1 MSQTRQAGEQPV
13 EPLDLLRDY
22 FGHDSFRPSQEE
34 AIRCLRAGQDLL
46 AVMPTGAGKSICYQI
61 PALMAEGVTL
71 VISPL
76 VSLMKD
82 QVTALVQN
90 GVPSAY
96 FNSLLT
102 SAQQAEAL
110 RRGAEGRYKLIYV
123 APERLHTPA
132 FLRFCQ
138 TVPISM
144 VTVDEAHCVSQWGQ
158 DFRPSY
164 LEIAGFIDQLPRRPV
179 VSAFTATATQRVRR
193 DIVQLLGLRDPHQI
207 VTSFD
212 RKNLY
217 FEVRKPKDKNAALL
231 ELVQKRAGD
240 CGIVYCQTRKA
251 VESVCALLQEHD
263 LPATRY
269 HAGLPKTE
277 RLQNQEDFLF
287 DRKPVMVAT
296 NAFGMG
302 IDKSNV
308 SYVIHYNMPASLEN
322 YYQEAGRAGRDG
334 SAADCILLYSPRDVG
349 TARFL
354 IQQNEPVAE
363 APEQAETLRQRQ
375 LHRLGQMEDYCTQA
389 GCLRRFLLDYFGEKL
404 PGPCGN
410 CSGCLAGWED
420 VDITKEAQKL
430 LSCVRRVE
438 RAGYQPTRELVFQIL
453 RGEKSESITLL
464 KLDRLST
471 FGILDKDESKRLEA
485 VTRRLLDR
493 KILRQTGT
501 VYPILSLTE
510 RAGPLLAGKQTLTL
524 KQKRPKPLKTVRPA
538 ADAGVDAALFERLRA
553 VRKKLASRA
562 GVPAF
567 VVFSDATLR
576 AMCRE
581 LPTSQKAFL
590 AISGV
595 STAKCDK
602 YAGDFL
608 PFIRQYRREKCR

>member
-1 MSQTRQAGEQPV
+1 MNQQQEK
-13 EPLDLLRDY
+13 EPLELLREY
-22 FGHDSFRPSQEE
+22 FGHDSFRPSQKE
-34 AIRCLRAGQDLL
+34 AIDCLLNRRDLL
-46 AVMPTGAGKSICYQI
+46 AVMPTGAGKSVCYQI
-61 PALMAEGVTL
+61 PALMTEGVTL

-90 GVPSAY
+90 GVPAAY

-123 APERLHTPA
+123 APERLTSPA

-138 TVPISM
+138 TVPIAM

-164 LEIAGFIDQLPRRPV
+164 LEIAGFLNALPRRPV

-193 DIVQLLGLRDPHQI
+193 DIIQLLGLRDPHQI

-217 FEVRKPKDKNAALL
+217 FEVRKPRDKNAVLL
-231 ELVQKRAGD
+231 ELVQKRSGN

-251 VESVCALLQEHD
+251 VEAVCDLLQQHEV
-263 LPATRY
+263 PATRY
-269 HAGLPKTE
+269 HAGLSKEE

-334 SAADCILLYSPRDVG
+334 SAADCILLYSPRDVN

-354 IQQNEPVAE
+354 IQQSEPAE
-363 APEQAETLRQRQ
+363 QSPEQAETLRKRQ

-389 GCLRRFLLDYFGEKL
+389 GCLRRFLLAYFGEKS
-404 PGPCGN
+404 PAPCGN

-438 RAGYQPTRELVFQIL
+438 RAGYQPTKELVFQIL
-453 RGEKSESITLL
+453 RGEKSEALTLL
-464 KLDRLST
+464 KLDQLST
-471 FGILDKDESKRLEA
+471 FDILDKGESNRLEA
-485 VTRRLLDR
+485 VTQRLLDR
-493 KILRQTGT
+493 GMLQQTGT
-501 VYPILSLTE
+501 VCPVLSLTD
-510 RAGPLLAGKQTLTL
+510 RAKPLLAGRQTLTL
-524 KQKRPKPLKTVRPA
+524 KQKRPKPPKTVRPVPNA
-538 ADAGVDAALFERLRA
+538 EVDSVLFDQLRE
-553 VRKKLASRA
+553 VRKKLANRA

-576 AMCRE
+576 AMCQT
-581 LPTSQKAFL
+581 LPTTRKAFL
-590 AISGV
+590 SISGV
-595 STAKCDK
+595 SNAKCQR
-602 YAGDFL
+602 YAEDFL
-608 PFIRQYRREKCR
+608 PVIRQYRKGR

>member
-1 MSQTRQAGEQPV
+1 MNRQQEQK
-13 EPLDLLRDY
+13 PLELLRDY

-34 AIRCLRAGQDLL
+34 AIDCLLAGRDLL
-46 AVMPTGAGKSICYQI
+46 AVMPTGAGKSVCYQI

-90 GVPSAY
+90 GIPAAY

-123 APERLHTPA
+123 APERLTSPA

-138 TVPISM
+138 TVPIAM
-144 VTVDEAHCVSQWGQ
+144 VTVDEAHCVSQWGH

-164 LEIAGFIDQLPRRPV
+164 LEIAGFIDQLPCRPV

-193 DIVQLLGLRDPHQI
+193 DIMKLLKLHDPHQI

-240 CGIVYCQTRKA
+240 CGIIYCQTRKA
-251 VESVCALLQEHD
+251 VEAVCELLQQHD
-263 LPATRY
+263 IPATRY
-269 HAGLPKTE
+269 HAGLTKDE

-354 IQQNEPVAE
+354 IQQSEPAE
-363 APEQAETLRQRQ
+363 QSPEQAETLRQRQ

-389 GCLRRFLLDYFGEKL
+389 GCLRRFLLEYFGENS
-404 PGPCGN
+404 PAPCGN

-420 VDITKEAQKL
+420 VDVTREAQKL

-438 RAGYQPTRELVFQIL
+438 LAGYQPTKELVFQIL
-453 RGEKSESITLL
+453 RGEKSEALTLL

-471 FGILDKDESKRLEA
+471 FGILDKNESKRLEA
-485 VTRRLLDR
+485 VTQRLLDR
-493 KILRQTGT
+493 GLLQQSGT
-501 VYPILSLTE
+501 VCPILTATD
-510 RAGPLLAGKQTLTL
+510 RAKPLLAGRQTLTL
-524 KQKRPKPLKTVRPA
+524 KQKRPKPRKTVRPVSG
-538 ADAGVDAALFERLRA
+538 AGVDSALFDQLRE
-553 VRKKLASRA
+553 VRKKLANRA

-576 AMCRE
+576 DMCQK
-581 LPTSQKAFL
+581 LPTTRKEFL
-590 AISGV
+590 SISGV
-595 STAKCDK
+595 STVKCQR
-602 YAGDFL
+602 YAEDFL
-608 PFIRQYRREKCR
+608 PVIRQYRDGKGR

>member
-1 MSQTRQAGEQPV
+1 MNRQQEQK
-13 EPLDLLRDY
+13 PLELLRDY

-34 AIRCLRAGQDLL
+34 AIDCLLAGRDLL
-46 AVMPTGAGKSICYQI
+46 AVMPTGAGKSVCYQI

-90 GVPSAY
+90 GIPAAY

-123 APERLHTPA
+123 APERLTSPA

-138 TVPISM
+138 TVPIAM
-144 VTVDEAHCVSQWGQ
+144 VTVDEAHCVSQWGH

-164 LEIAGFIDQLPRRPV
+164 LEIAGFIDALPRRPV

-193 DIVQLLGLRDPHQI
+193 DIVELLKLRNPHQI

-251 VESVCALLQEHD
+251 VEAVCELLQQHD
-263 LPATRY
+263 IPATRY
-269 HAGLPKTE
+269 HAGLTKAE

-287 DRKPVMVAT
+287 DRKQVMVAT

-354 IQQNEPVAE
+354 IQQSEPAE
-363 APEQAETLRQRQ
+363 QSPEQAETLRKRQ

-389 GCLRRFLLDYFGEKL
+389 GCLRRFLLEYFGEKI
-404 PGPCGN
+404 PAPCGH
-410 CSGCLAGWED
+410 CSGCLAGWVD
-420 VDITKEAQKL
+420 VDVTNEAQKL

-438 RAGYQPTRELVFQIL
+438 LAGYQPTKELVFQIL
-453 RGEKSESITLL
+453 RGEKSEALTLL
-464 KLDRLST
+464 QLDRLST
-471 FGILDKDESKRLEA
+471 FGILDKNESNRLEA
-485 VTRRLLDR
+485 VTQRLLDR
-493 KILRQTGT
+493 GLLQQSGT
-501 VYPILSLTE
+501 VCPILTATD
-510 RAGPLLAGKQTLTL
+510 RAKPLLAGRQTLTL
-524 KQKRPKPLKTVRPA
+524 KQKRPKPRKTTRPVS
-538 ADAGVDAALFERLRA
+538 GGPLNITLLGQLLE
-553 VRKKLASRA
+553 VRKRLANRA
-562 GVPAF
+562 GIPPYAL
-567 VVFSDATLR
+567 FSDATMQ
-576 AMCRE
+576 AMCRN
-581 LPTSQKAFL
+581 LPTNQKEFL
-590 AISGV
+590 AVPGV
-595 STAKCDK
+595 NVVKGVK
-602 YAGDFL
+602 YAEDFL
-608 PFIRQYRREKCR
+608 PVIRQYRDGKGR

>member
-1 MSQTRQAGEQPV
+1 MSRQQEQ
-13 EPLDLLRDY
+13 EPLALLRDY
-22 FGHDSFRPSQEE
+22 FGHETFRPSQEE
-34 AIRCLRAGQDLL
+34 AIDCLLNRRDLL

-90 GVPSAY
+90 GVPAAY

-102 SAQQAEAL
+102 PGQQAEAL

-123 APERLHTPA
+123 APERLNTPA

-164 LEIAGFIDQLPRRPV
+164 LKIAGFIDRLPRRPV

-193 DIVQLLGLRDPHQI
+193 DIMELLKLHDPHQI

-217 FEVRKPKDKNAALL
+217 FEVQKPKDKNTALL

-251 VESVCALLQEHD
+251 VEAVCDLLRQHEV
-263 LPATRY
+263 PATRY
-269 HAGLPKTE
+269 HAGLPKAE

-354 IQQNEPVAE
+354 IQQSDPVVE
-363 APEQAETLRQRQ
+363 SPEQAETLRQRQ

-389 GCLRRFLLDYFGEKL
+389 GCLRHFLLDYFGENS
-404 PGPCGN
+404 PASCGN
-410 CSGCLAGWED
+410 CSGCLAGWVD

-438 RAGYQPTRELVFQIL
+438 LAGYQPTKELVFQIL
-453 RGEKSESITLL
+453 RGEKSESLALL
-464 KLDRLST
+464 KLDQLST
-471 FGILDKDESKRLEA
+471 FGILDKGESSRLEA
-485 VTRRLLDR
+485 VTQRLLNR
-493 KILRQTGT
+493 GLLQQSGT
-501 VYPILSLTE
+501 VCPILTVTD
-510 RAGPLLAGKQTLTL
+510 RARPLLAGRQTLTL
-524 KQKRPKPLKTVRPA
+524 KQKRPRPRKGVRPVSN
-538 ADAGVDAALFERLRA
+538 AGVDTALFDRLRE
-553 VRKKLASRA
+553 VRKKLANRA

-576 AMCRE
+576 SMCRE

-595 STAKCDK
+595 SNAKCQR

-608 PFIRQYRREKCR
+608 PVIRQYRKEKGI

>member
-1 MSQTRQAGEQPV
+1 MSQHR
-13 EPLDLLRDY
+13 EPLALLREY

-34 AIRCLRAGQDLL
+34 AIDCLLSGRDLL

-90 GVPSAY
+90 GVPAAY

-102 SAQQAEAL
+102 AAQQAEAL
-110 RRGAEGRYKLIYV
+110 RRGAAGRYKLIYV
-123 APERLHTPA
+123 APERLNTPA

-138 TVPISM
+138 TVPIAM

-164 LEIAGFIDQLPRRPV
+164 LKIAGFIDRLPRRPV

-193 DIVQLLGLRDPHQI
+193 DIMELLKLQNPHQI

-217 FEVRKPKDKNAALL
+217 FEVQKPKEKNAALL
-231 ELVQKRAGD
+231 ELIQKRAGD

-251 VESVCALLQEHD
+251 VESVCELLQQHEV
-263 LPATRY
+263 PATRY
-269 HAGLPKTE
+269 HAGLPKAE
-277 RLQNQEDFLF
+277 RLQNQEEFLF

-354 IQQNEPVAE
+354 IQQNDPVAE
-363 APEQAETLRQRQ
+363 SPEQADALRKRQ

-389 GCLRRFLLDYFGEKL
+389 GCLRRFLLAYFGENS
-404 PGPCGN
+404 PASCGS
-410 CSGCLAGWED
+410 CSGCLAGWVD

-438 RAGYQPTRELVFQIL
+438 LAGYQPTKDLVFQIL
-453 RGEKSESITLL
+453 RGEKSEALALL
-464 KLDRLST
+464 KLDQLST

-485 VTRRLLDR
+485 VTRRLIDR
-493 KILRQTGT
+493 GMLQQTGT
-501 VYPILSLTE
+501 VCPILTATD
-510 RAGPLLAGKQTLTL
+510 RARPLLAGRQTLTL
-524 KQKRPKPLKTVRPA
+524 KQKRPKPRKTVRPVS
-538 ADAGVDAALFERLRA
+538 DAGVDTVLFDRLRE
-553 VRKKLASRA
+553 VRKKLANRA

-595 STAKCDK
+595 SNAKCQR

-608 PFIRQYRREKCR
+608 PVIRQYRKEKGI

>member
-1 MSQTRQAGEQPV
+1 MNQQK
-13 EPLDLLRDY
+13 PLELLRDY

-34 AIRCLRAGQDLL
+34 AIDCLLAGQDLL
-46 AVMPTGAGKSICYQI
+46 AVMPTGAGKSVCYQI

-90 GVPSAY
+90 GIPAAY

-123 APERLHTPA
+123 APERLTSPA

-138 TVPISM
+138 TVPIAM
-144 VTVDEAHCVSQWGQ
+144 VTVDEAHCVSQWGH

-164 LEIAGFIDQLPRRPV
+164 LEIAGFIDQLPCRPV

-193 DIVQLLGLRDPHQI
+193 DIMKLLKLQQPHQI

-231 ELVQKRAGD
+231 ELVRKRSGD

-251 VESVCALLQEHD
+251 VEAVCELLQQHAI
-263 LPATRY
+263 PATRY
-269 HAGLPKTE
+269 HAGLTKEE

-363 APEQAETLRQRQ
+363 SPEQAETLRQRQ

-389 GCLRRFLLDYFGEKL
+389 GCLRRFLLEYFGEKS
-404 PGPCGN
+404 PAPCGN

-438 RAGYQPTRELVFQIL
+438 LAGYQPTKELVFQIL
-453 RGEKSESITLL
+453 RGEKSESLTLL
-464 KLDRLST
+464 QLDRLST
-471 FGILDKDESKRLEA
+471 FGILDKGESNRLEA
-485 VTRRLLDR
+485 VTQRLLDR
-493 KILRQTGT
+493 GLLQQSGT
-501 VYPILSLTE
+501 VCPILAATD
-510 RAGPLLAGKQTLTL
+510 RAKPLLAGRQTLTL
-524 KQKRPKPLKTVRPA
+524 KQKRPKPRKTTRPVS
-538 ADAGVDAALFERLRA
+538 DAGVDTALFDQLRE
-553 VRKKLASRA
+553 VRKKLANRA

-576 AMCRE
+576 DMCQK
-581 LPTSQKAFL
+581 LPTTRKEFL
-590 AISGV
+590 SISGV
-595 STAKCDK
+595 SNVKCQR
-602 YAGDFL
+602 YAEDFL
-608 PFIRQYRREKCR
+608 PVIRQYRDGMGR

>member
-1 MSQTRQAGEQPV
+1 MNRQQEQK
-13 EPLDLLRDY
+13 PLELLRDY
-22 FGHDSFRPSQEE
+22 FGHDAFRPSQKE
-34 AIRCLRAGQDLL
+34 AIDCLLSGRDLL
-46 AVMPTGAGKSICYQI
+46 AVMPTGAGKSVCYQI

-90 GVPSAY
+90 GVPAAY

-123 APERLHTPA
+123 APERLTSPA

-138 TVPISM
+138 TVPIAM

-193 DIVQLLGLRDPHQI
+193 DIIELLKLQKPHQI

-231 ELVQKRAGD
+231 ELVRKRAGD
-240 CGIVYCQTRKA
+240 CGIIYCQTRKA
-251 VESVCALLQEHD
+251 VEAVCELLQQHD
-263 LPATRY
+263 IPATRY
-269 HAGLPKTE
+269 HAGLTKEE

-287 DRKPVMVAT
+287 DRKSVMVAT

-308 SYVIHYNMPASLEN
+308 SYIIHYNMPTSLEN

-334 SAADCILLYSPRDVG
+334 SAADCILLYSPRDVD

-354 IQQNEPVAE
+354 IQQSEPAE
-363 APEQAETLRQRQ
+363 QSPEQAEVLRQRQ
-375 LHRLGQMEDYCTQA
+375 FHRLGQMKDYCTQA
-389 GCLRRFLLDYFGEKL
+389 GCLRRFLLDYFGEKI
-404 PGPCGN
+404 PAPCGN

-420 VDITKEAQKL
+420 VDVTKEAQKL

-438 RAGYQPTRELVFQIL
+438 RAGYQPTKDLVFQIL
-453 RGEKSESITLL
+453 RGEKSEALTLL
-464 KLDRLST
+464 QLDRLST
-471 FGILDKDESKRLEA
+471 FGILDKGESNRLEA

-493 KILRQTGT
+493 GLLQQSGDASP
-501 VYPILSLTE
+501 VLSLTD
-510 RAGPLLAGKQTLTL
+510 RAKPLLAGRQTLTI
-524 KQKRPKPLKTVRPA
+524 KQKRPKPRKTIRPVSN
-538 ADAGVDAALFERLRA
+538 AGVDAALFDQLRE
-553 VRKKLASRA
+553 VRKRLANRA
-562 GVPAF
+562 GVPAY

-576 AMCRE
+576 DMCQA
-581 LPTSQKAFL
+581 LPTTRKEFL
-590 AISGV
+590 SISGV
-595 STAKCDK
+595 SNIKCQR

-608 PFIRQYRREKCR
+608 PVIRQYRQGKGH